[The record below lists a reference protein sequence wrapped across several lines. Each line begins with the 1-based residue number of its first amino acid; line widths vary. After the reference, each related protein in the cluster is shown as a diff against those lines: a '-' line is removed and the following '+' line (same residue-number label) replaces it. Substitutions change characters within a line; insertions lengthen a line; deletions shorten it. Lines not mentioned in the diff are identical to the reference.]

1 MPEKGGRAPE
11 PLRRQKALYSSR
23 CRQPGGGSSAG
34 RVPIR
39 WRRTP
44 SPGKKAKS
52 GGGDEGRGK
61 GAGAEPGSSRCR
73 RKSAATCRR
82 GRAAQGCAAQGCAQP
97 PPPLPAPFCLFQA
110 HLPTDRVRLGR
121 SRRVHPQKLGGVG
134 IWGAGKRKG
143 SSGRGGVG
151 R

>member
-11 PLRRQKALYSSR
+11 PLRRQKALYSPR

-39 WRRTP
+39 WRMTP

-61 GAGAEPGSSRCR
+61 GAGAGPGSSRCR
-73 RKSAATCRR
+73 RKAAATCRR
-82 GRAAQGCAAQGCAQP
+82 GRAAQGCAGMRGDARRRDARSSRPLSQP
-97 PPPLPAPFCLFQA
+97 LFA
-110 HLPTDRVRLGR
+110 FSKHTCPRTAFASADE
-121 SRRVHPQKLGGVG
+121 GGFTP
-134 IWGAGKRKG
+134 K
-143 SSGRGGVG
+143 S
-151 R
+151 

>member
-1 MPEKGGRAPE
+1 MPEKGGRTPE

-73 RKSAATCRR
+73 RKVAATCRR
-82 GRAAQGCAAQGCAQP
+82 GRAAQGCAGMRRDARGCAAQGCAQQ

-121 SRRVHPQKLGGVG
+121 
-134 IWGAGKRKG
+134 
-143 SSGRGGVG
+143 
-151 R
+151 